1 VINLTLKKSKII
13 GVFIIFGLCFLF
25 HFMYDFSD
33 NLLFSI
39 LFPVNESIWEHMKLI
54 FYSYVLYTFLEY
66 LLLRKKERINNLNL
80 QLFIIPLIGI
90 ILYLI
95 IFVPIYSIIGEN
107 MILSIGLLFIVI
119 CIEQFLSYKLS
130 LREPIIYQ
138 KAIGYV
144 GIIIMIVLFA
154 YLTYNPLYNDLFIDK
169 KENTYGIIND

>member
-1 VINLTLKKSKII
+1 MINLTLKKSKII

-119 CIEQFLSYKLS
+119 SLEQFISYKLS
-130 LREPIIYQ
+130 LCKPVFYQ
-138 KAIGYV
+138 KAIGCI
-144 GIIIMIVLFA
+144 GTILIFTLFA